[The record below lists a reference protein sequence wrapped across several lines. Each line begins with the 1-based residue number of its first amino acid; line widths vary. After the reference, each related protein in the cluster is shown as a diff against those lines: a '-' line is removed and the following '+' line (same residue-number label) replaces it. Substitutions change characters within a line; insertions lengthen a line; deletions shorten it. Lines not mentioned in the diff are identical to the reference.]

1 MLGWMDERHATEPSF
16 QLQLCLKVQIMIEY
30 LSACAQLQSRVDVFL
45 KGTKRGTLSYMY
57 WV

>member
-1 MLGWMDERHATEPSF
+1 MDEHHATEPSF